1 MVSIIIPHF
10 NRSALLKDSI
20 ASVLKQTSKD
30 WELIIVDDESNEKEF
45 DSIKSLA
52 DLDTR
57 IKLLKRVSQYKGP
70 SACRNEGV
78 AVSKGEYLVFL
89 DSDDALAP
97 FCIEQRIQVMEENKV
112 LDLGIFL
119 MQEFT
124 NTLGDSNK
132 IYNDKSTMENRINC
146 FLEGNNPWAVTC
158 PIWKK
163 DFFKKTGGFDEHFF
177 YMEDPDLHVR
187 ALLEENVQYKTFYE
201 HPADCYYRTSDSA
214 HSSRNFYENSI
225 RYRIKFYIKTGN
237 LISNTPGLCKK
248 YKKSLEKGV
257 IQFFQHL
264 LLYRLKEFPALQR
277 EFMEWATKTTFLSKI
292 TVLKLQAISAIYES
306 DKLLFQKIHLRGLAS
321 KIFLPKL

>member
-132 IYNDKSTMENRINC
+132 IYNDKSTMENRVNC
-146 FLEGNNPWAVTC
+146 FLEGNNP
-158 PIWKK
+158 
-163 DFFKKTGGFDEHFF
+163 
-177 YMEDPDLHVR
+177 
-187 ALLEENVQYKTFYE
+187 
-201 HPADCYYRTSDSA
+201 
-214 HSSRNFYENSI
+214 
-225 RYRIKFYIKTGN
+225 
-237 LISNTPGLCKK
+237 
-248 YKKSLEKGV
+248 
-257 IQFFQHL
+257 
-264 LLYRLKEFPALQR
+264 
-277 EFMEWATKTTFLSKI
+277 
-292 TVLKLQAISAIYES
+292 
-306 DKLLFQKIHLRGLAS
+306 
-321 KIFLPKL
+321 